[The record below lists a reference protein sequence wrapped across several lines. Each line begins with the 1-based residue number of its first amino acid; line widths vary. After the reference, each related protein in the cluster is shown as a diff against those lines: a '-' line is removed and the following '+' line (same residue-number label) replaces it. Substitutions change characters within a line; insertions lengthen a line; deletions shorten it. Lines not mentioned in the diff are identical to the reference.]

1 MRAGG
6 STRAEPEATPPPS
19 RSVGDNAVPQITSL
33 KSEKLAST
41 DARYNFVDHVY
52 AFVVS
57 LNCKYHICSYRSN
70 VIRHFTV
77 EIQTVSRLR
86 DPEIQ
91 SLSNQMS
98 PFRVVPIGPTRR
110 HNAPT
115 PGRPATRSSSE
126 TREDTTRQ
134 SHVPQWPPSRPST
147 PRSSAR
153 VATSR
158 TRAPHPPPPNRCSRA
173 PPGTSPSAPP
183 MVRPVPDHVSLN
195 APVPDRS
202 RTHASDRTPGPPA
215 RLKTTQSTRT

>member
-1 MRAGG
+1 
-6 STRAEPEATPPPS
+6 
-19 RSVGDNAVPQITSL
+19 
-33 KSEKLAST
+33 
-41 DARYNFVDHVY
+41 
-52 AFVVS
+52 
-57 LNCKYHICSYRSN
+57 
-70 VIRHFTV
+70 
-77 EIQTVSRLR
+77 
-86 DPEIQ
+86 
-91 SLSNQMS
+91 MS

-134 SHVPQWPPSRPST
+134 SHVPQWPPSHPST

-158 TRAPHPPPPNRCSRA
+158 TRASHPPTPNRCSRA

-215 RLKTTQSTRT
+215 RLKTTQSTRTYPCNNQIATRHHKPKLVRTTLTFPPSTARINQQTRRSPGSCAPRRASPWIAPPPG

>member
-1 MRAGG
+1 
-6 STRAEPEATPPPS
+6 
-19 RSVGDNAVPQITSL
+19 
-33 KSEKLAST
+33 
-41 DARYNFVDHVY
+41 
-52 AFVVS
+52 
-57 LNCKYHICSYRSN
+57 
-70 VIRHFTV
+70 
-77 EIQTVSRLR
+77 
-86 DPEIQ
+86 
-91 SLSNQMS
+91 MS

-202 RTHASDRTPGPPA
+202 RTHALDRTHEVHPRALRPPNQHGPNPVTIKSPHATTSHHSVSAIRRTTLTFPPSTTRINQQTRRSPGSCAPRRASPWIAPPPG
-215 RLKTTQSTRT
+215 

>member
-1 MRAGG
+1 MLI
-6 STRAEPEATPPPS
+6 
-19 RSVGDNAVPQITSL
+19 QIKRNT
-33 KSEKLAST
+33 
-41 DARYNFVDHVY
+41 
-52 AFVVS
+52 AFH
-57 LNCKYHICSYRSN
+57 CRDPDCQ
-70 VIRHFTV
+70 
-77 EIQTVSRLR
+77 QTVRSR
-86 DPEIQ
+86 DPILIQ
-91 SLSNQMS
+91 SNE
-98 PFRVVPIGPTRR
+98 PVPSSSDWPDPTTQRPDTR
-110 HNAPT
+110 
-115 PGRPATRSSSE
+115 RPATRSSSE

>member
-1 MRAGG
+1 
-6 STRAEPEATPPPS
+6 
-19 RSVGDNAVPQITSL
+19 
-33 KSEKLAST
+33 
-41 DARYNFVDHVY
+41 
-52 AFVVS
+52 
-57 LNCKYHICSYRSN
+57 
-70 VIRHFTV
+70 
-77 EIQTVSRLR
+77 
-86 DPEIQ
+86 
-91 SLSNQMS
+91 MS

-202 RTHASDRTPGPPA
+202 RTHASDRTHEVPPRVRRQPNRGPNPVTIKSPHATTSHHSVSANRRTTLTFPPSTTRINQQTRRSQGSCAPRRASPWIAPPPG
-215 RLKTTQSTRT
+215 